1 MIVIAVVYDSKS
13 HTLHERAEE
22 RQKVDAVRER

>member
-1 MIVIAVVYDSKS
+1 VVYDSKS